1 MPRKSEKE
9 KILNYLVENTANDI
23 LNIIEVDEDGEA
35 VDKILDELDANVEVV
50 LSCRRG
56 VEHEVPKS
64 PVWLN
69 EILNKFDENRFRQML
84 RVSKEQFNKIFNLI
98 KNDPEFNKA
107 HSSKQIPVD
116 LQLAIVLYRLGS
128 CGEGAALK
136 KIATLFG
143 VGDGGTLS
151 IITKRVFSA
160 ILRLRDSFLFW
171 PNETERSEIVHA
183 TYSEMPFCIDYID
196 GTEIKLAESP
206 VIDPTSFFS
215 RKHIYSIKAQIVC
228 DYKLKIRHVM
238 VGHVGSWHDARVYR
252 SSSLFLQKEKFFS
265 SQQWLAGDS
274 AYSLSETMITPFRS
288 NARVLDI
295 NFRINFNLRHSKLR
309 VRVEHCFGLLK
320 ERFCSLKEFRARL
333 IDKESHNLC
342 CDWFV
347 VCCILHNILREDDST
362 NNEYIN
368 LDEDTTYEYTDDN
381 GEESE
386 DVQPNRKG
394 ETKRLAIHSL
404 MFE

>member
-35 VDKILDELDANVEVV
+35 VDKILDELDMNVEVV

-64 PVWLN
+64 PVWRN

-84 RVSKEQFNKIFNLI
+84 RVSN
-98 KNDPEFNKA
+98 
-107 HSSKQIPVD
+107 
-116 LQLAIVLYRLGS
+116 
-128 CGEGAALK
+128 
-136 KIATLFG
+136 
-143 VGDGGTLS
+143 
-151 IITKRVFSA
+151 
-160 ILRLRDSFLFW
+160 
-171 PNETERSEIVHA
+171 A
-183 TYSEMPFCIDYID
+183 TYSEMPFCIGYID

-206 VIDPTSFFS
+206 VIDPISFFS

-252 SSSLFLQKEKFFS
+252 SSSLFLQKDKFFS

-274 AYSLSETMITPFRS
+274 AYPLSETMITPFRS

-295 NFRINFNLRHSKLR
+295 NSRINFNLRHSKFR

-333 IDKESHNLC
+333 INKESHKLC

-362 NNEYIN
+362 NYEYTN
-368 LDEDTTYEYTDDN
+368 LDEDTTYTDDN